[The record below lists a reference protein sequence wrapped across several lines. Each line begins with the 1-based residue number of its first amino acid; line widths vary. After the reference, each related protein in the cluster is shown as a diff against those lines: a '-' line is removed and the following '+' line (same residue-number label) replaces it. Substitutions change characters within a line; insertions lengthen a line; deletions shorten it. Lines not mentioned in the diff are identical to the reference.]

1 MPAASRTD
9 PTPLRP
15 RLLGS
20 LLGATTRELVWGRRA
35 VTREVR
41 RWQTAAE
48 QIPDPSLRADALDAL
63 ARKRGSIDGAAL
75 FWTLVRRRDLDLLR
89 LMVAH
94 ELIWD
99 YLDNVDERGA
109 VAGVRDGRQL
119 HLAVVESLD
128 PDRPVSDYYRHHPWR
143 HDGGFLTSLVHACR
157 RWVRRL
163 VSYDVVRPVL
173 LREARRAAVQAL
185 NHEPDPAA
193 RDRSLRTWA
202 GRQYGSTHASGTTWF
217 ELTAAASAPLA
228 IFALL
233 TVAARPHTTAADVEE
248 TFAAYFPWVSLAV
261 VMLDSYADVDDDARS
276 GSHSYLEHYDDDALA
291 LGRVHEIVERAMLG
305 VRPLHNGLRHAVLVA
320 CMTAMYLSKDSVRAP
335 ERHATTRLIAEAGG
349 SLTLLL
355 LPVLR
360 IWRIRYGQRSA

>member
-1 MPAASRTD
+1 MSAASRTN
-9 PTPLRP
+9 PAPLRP

-20 LLGATTRELVWGRRA
+20 LLAATTRELVWGRRA

-41 RWQTAAE
+41 CWQAAAE
-48 QIPDPSLRADALDAL
+48 QIPDPCLRADALDAL
-63 ARKRGSIDGAAL
+63 ACKRGSIDGAAL
-75 FWTLVRRRDLDLLR
+75 FWTLVRKRDLDLLR

-94 ELIWD
+94 EMIWD

-109 VAGVRDGRQL
+109 AAGVRGGHL
-119 HLAVVESLD
+119 HRAVVESLD
-128 PDRPVSDYYRHHPWR
+128 PDRPVSDYYRHHPWCQ
-143 HDGGFLTSLVHACR
+143 DGGFLTSLVHACR

-185 NHEPDPAA
+185 NHEPDRVRRDHALRSWA
-193 RDRSLRTWA
+193 R
-202 GRQYGSTHASGTTWF
+202 RQYGSTPAGAATWF

-233 TVAARPHTTAADVEE
+233 AAAARPHTTAEDVEE

-261 VMLDSYADVDDDARS
+261 VMLDSYADADDDARS
-276 GSHSYLEHYDDDALA
+276 GSHSYLEHYGDDALA

-335 ERHATTRLIAEAGG
+335 ERNATTRLIAEAGG